1 LTKSRNKV
9 AYDCKPKLR
18 IVKPVNDTM
27 PTVITAIHIG
37 KRIHK
42 NVNIFKSGGGGNG
55 LGKTACDPFII
66 GLLRTRR
73 SFDHTNMQRCLQPV
87 R

>member
-1 LTKSRNKV
+1 MTKSRNKV
-9 AYDCKPKLR
+9 AYDCKPKPR
-18 IVKPVNDTM
+18 IVKSVNDTM

-37 KRIHK
+37 KCIHK

-66 GLLRTRR
+66 HLRQTER
-73 SFDHTNMQRCLQPV
+73 SFVMLICSDAFNP
-87 R
+87 